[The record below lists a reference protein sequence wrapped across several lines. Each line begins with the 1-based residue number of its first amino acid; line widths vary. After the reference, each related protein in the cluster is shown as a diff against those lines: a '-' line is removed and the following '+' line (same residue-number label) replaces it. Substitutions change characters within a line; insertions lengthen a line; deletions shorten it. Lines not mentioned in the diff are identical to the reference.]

1 MYESIIVIALF
12 AGSMTILSL
21 AAPILEKFN
30 TLRKQKFHVEIPKKR
45 LNYYRGI
52 NQKKMDEREYIL
64 TRGL

>member
-1 MYESIIVIALF
+1 MYTFVITIALF
-12 AGSMTILSL
+12 AGSMAILSL

-45 LNYYRGI
+45 LNYYKGI
-52 NQKKMDEREYIL
+52 NQKKRDEKEYVL